1 MKPGSFSRL
10 GWGWLF
16 LAGIVLV
23 GTISYIT
30 PDSGTLDQQMPS
42 GRYLLHLEQMDTQ
55 TSIRGAVYF
64 EYTGQQEGLLATRI
78 FKLQFV
84 NSELG
89 EGPGLGFLVPLS
101 ESGAEIQPKSYRVD
115 PEQKGFMNG
124 FEKVFGYADLK
135 GETPSL
141 FFTRSG
147 KLEILRADPGLVS
160 GRLEMDLDDGHGH
173 ILRLKGSFKAQP
185 LPSSLSL

>member
-1 MKPGSFSRL
+1 MKPGSLSRL

-30 PDSGTLDQQMPS
+30 PDTGTLDQQVPS
-42 GRYLLHLEQMDTQ
+42 GRYLLHLEQEDHQ

-64 EYTGQQEGLLATRI
+64 EYTGEQEGLLATRI
-78 FKLQFV
+78 FKLQFI

-89 EGPGLGFLVPLS
+89 DGPGLGFLVPLS
-101 ESGAEIQPKSYRVD
+101 APGAEIQPKSYRAD

-135 GETPSL
+135 GESPCL

-147 KLEILRADPGLVS
+147 KLDILRAEPGLVS
-160 GRLEMDLDDGHGH
+160 GSLEMDLDDGHGH
-173 ILRLKGSFKAQP
+173 ILRLKGTFKAQP